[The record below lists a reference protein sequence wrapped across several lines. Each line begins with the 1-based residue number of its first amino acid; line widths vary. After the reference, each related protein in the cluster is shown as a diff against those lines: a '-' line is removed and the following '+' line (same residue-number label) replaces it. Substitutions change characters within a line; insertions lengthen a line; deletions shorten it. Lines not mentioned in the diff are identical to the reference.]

1 MFKIKDHSANCV
13 EDIVISNADSRER
26 LLDITQ
32 GRIPF
37 PIAGKNGLLI
47 FGKWGTGK
55 TELAKLLPSALER
68 AVANADLNQQGEFV
82 RCRQGVNGTTVM
94 NLIDNIA
101 KLYSFNVSGLHYFTL
116 DEVDNMT
123 TEAQQS
129 LKSAMNYPSTA
140 FILTTN
146 HIDRVDK
153 GVLDRCFLIE
163 MNAAKSQ
170 LWLPRVQAI
179 LADYGVNDVSE
190 EDLLTLIDACK
201 GSARNI
207 INDAVLIAARRS
219 SKSAEVT

>member
-1 MFKIKDHSANCV
+1 MFTTKNHSANCV

-37 PIAGKNGLLI
+37 PIAGKNGILI
-47 FGKWGTGK
+47 FGVWGTGK
-55 TELAKLLPSALER
+55 TELAKLLPSVLER
-68 AVANADLNQQGEFV
+68 AIANADINQEGEFV
-82 RCRQGVNGTTVM
+82 RCRQGLNGTAVM
-94 NLIDNIA
+94 NVIYNAAQFI
-101 KLYSFNVSGLHYFTL
+101 SFNSSDLHYFTL

-123 TEAQQS
+123 ADAQQS
-129 LKSAMNYPSTA
+129 LKSAMNLPCTA

-146 HIDRVDK
+146 HVDRVDK
-153 GVLDRCFLIE
+153 GVRDRCFLIE

-179 LADYGVNDVSE
+179 LADYGVDDVSD
-190 EDLLTLIDACK
+190 EDLLTLIDACN

-207 INDAVLIAARRS
+207 INEAVLVAARRS
-219 SKSAEVT
+219 KKLSAVI

>member
-1 MFKIKDHSANCV
+1 MFTTKNHSANCV

-32 GRIPF
+32 GSIPF
-37 PIAGKNGLLI
+37 PIAGKNGILI
-47 FGKWGTGK
+47 YGVWGTGK

-68 AVANADLNQQGEFV
+68 AISNSDLNHEGEFV
-82 RCRQGVNGTTVM
+82 RCRQGVNGITVM
-94 NLIDNIA
+94 NVIYNAAQFI
-101 KLYSFNVSGLHYFTL
+101 SFNFSDLHYFTL

-123 TEAQQS
+123 ADAQQS
-129 LKSAMNYPSTA
+129 LKSAMNLPCTA

-146 HIDRVDK
+146 HVDRVDK
-153 GVLDRCFLIE
+153 GVRDRCFLIE

-179 LADYGVNDVSE
+179 LADYGVDDVSD
-190 EDLLTLIDACK
+190 EDLLTLIDACN

-207 INDAVLIAARRS
+207 INEAVLVAARRS
-219 SKSAEVT
+219 KKLSAVI

>member
-13 EDIVISNADSRER
+13 EDIVISNEDSRER
-26 LLDITQ
+26 LLDITN
-32 GRIPF
+32 GHVPF

-68 AVANADLNQQGEFV
+68 AVANADLNHEGEFV
-82 RCRQGVNGTTVM
+82 RCRQGVNGIAVM
-94 NLIDNIA
+94 NVIYNAAQFI
-101 KLYSFNVSGLHYFTL
+101 SFNSSGLHYFTL

-123 TEAQQS
+123 ADAQQS

-179 LADYGVNDVSE
+179 LTDYGVDDVSD
-190 EDLLTLIDACK
+190 EDLLTLIDACN

-207 INDAVLIAARRS
+207 INEAVLVAARRS

>member
-1 MFKIKDHSANCV
+1 MFTTKNHSANCV
-13 EDIVISNADSRER
+13 EDIVISNEDSRER

-37 PIAGKNGLLI
+37 PIAGKNGILI
-47 FGKWGTGK
+47 FGVWGTGK

-68 AVANADLNQQGEFV
+68 AIANADLNQEGEFI

-101 KLYSFNVSGLHYFTL
+101 KLYSFNSSGLHYFTL

-123 TEAQQS
+123 ADAQQS

-179 LADYGVNDVSE
+179 LADYGVNDISDD
-190 EDLLTLIDACK
+190 DLLPLINACN

-207 INDAVLIAARRS
+207 INEAVLVAARRS

>member
-1 MFKIKDHSANCV
+1 MFTTKNHSANCV

-32 GRIPF
+32 GRTPF
-37 PIAGKNGLLI
+37 PIAGKNGILI
-47 FGKWGTGK
+47 YGVWGTGK

-68 AVANADLNQQGEFV
+68 AISNSDLNHEGEFV
-82 RCRQGVNGTTVM
+82 RCRQGLNGTAVM
-94 NLIDNIA
+94 NVIYNAAQFI
-101 KLYSFNVSGLHYFTL
+101 SFNFSDLHYFTL

-123 TEAQQS
+123 AEAQQS
-129 LKSAMNYPSTA
+129 LKSAMNLPCTA

-146 HIDRVDK
+146 HVDRVDK
-153 GVLDRCFLIE
+153 GVRDRCFLIE

-179 LADYGVNDVSE
+179 LADYGVDDVSD
-190 EDLLTLIDACK
+190 EDLLTLIDACN

-207 INDAVLIAARRS
+207 INEAVLVAARRS
-219 SKSAEVT
+219 KKLSAVI

>member
-1 MFKIKDHSANCV
+1 MFKIKDHSAKCV
-13 EDIVISNADSRER
+13 EDIVISNDDSRER
-26 LLDITQ
+26 LLDITN
-32 GRIPF
+32 GHVPF
-37 PIAGKNGLLI
+37 PIAGKNGILI
-47 FGKWGTGK
+47 FGVWGTGK

-101 KLYSFNVSGLHYFTL
+101 KLYSFNSSGLHYFTL

-123 TEAQQS
+123 ADAQQS
-129 LKSAMNYPSTA
+129 LKSAMNLPCTA

-146 HIDRVDK
+146 HVDRVDK
-153 GVLDRCFLIE
+153 GVRDRCFLIE

-179 LADYGVNDVSE
+179 LADYGVDDVRDE
-190 EDLLTLIDACK
+190 ELMLLIDACN

-207 INDAVLIAARRS
+207 INEVVLVAARRS
-219 SKSAEVT
+219 KKLSAFI

>member
-1 MFKIKDHSANCV
+1 MFTTKNHSANCV

-68 AVANADLNQQGEFV
+68 AIANSDLNQEGDFI
-82 RCRQGVNGTTVM
+82 RCRQGISGISVM
-94 NLIDNIA
+94 NVICNTAQYI
-101 KLYSFNVSGLHYFTL
+101 SFNSSGLHYFTL

-123 TEAQQS
+123 ADAQQS
-129 LKSAMNYPSTA
+129 LKSAMNYPNTA
-140 FILTTN
+140 FVLTTN
-146 HIDRVDK
+146 HINKIDK
-153 GVLDRCFLIE
+153 GVRDRCFLIE
-163 MNAAKSQ
+163 MNAAKSL

-179 LADYGVNDVSE
+179 LADYGVDDVSD
-190 EDLLTLIDACK
+190 EDLLPLIDACN

-207 INDAVLIAARRS
+207 INEAVLVAARRS
-219 SKSAEVT
+219 KKLSAVI

>member
-1 MFKIKDHSANCV
+1 MFTIKNHSANCV
-13 EDIVISNADSRER
+13 EDIVISNKDSRER

-68 AVANADLNQQGEFV
+68 AIANADLNQEGEFV

-94 NLIDNIA
+94 NLIENIA
-101 KLYSFNVSGLHYFTL
+101 KLYSFNFSGLHYFTL

-123 TEAQQS
+123 ADAQQS

-153 GVLDRCFLIE
+153 GVLDRCFQIE

-190 EDLLTLIDACK
+190 EDLLTLIDACN

-207 INDAVLIAARRS
+207 INEAVLVAARRS
-219 SKSAEVT
+219 NKLSAVI